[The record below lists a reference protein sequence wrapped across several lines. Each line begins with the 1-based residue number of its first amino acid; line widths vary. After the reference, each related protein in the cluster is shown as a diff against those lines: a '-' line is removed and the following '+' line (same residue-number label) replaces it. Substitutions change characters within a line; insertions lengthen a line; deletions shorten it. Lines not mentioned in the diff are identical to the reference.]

1 MIYVSLLEG
10 IRCMLTLQVSILLC
24 VLCWVLIESGNLS
37 REAYKLHFRR
47 EKFMF
52 HTCQYN
58 FDSEDEEATMINEN
72 NFKPMQDNM
81 V

>member
-1 MIYVSLLEG
+1 
-10 IRCMLTLQVSILLC
+10 
-24 VLCWVLIESGNLS
+24 
-37 REAYKLHFRR
+37 
-47 EKFMF
+47 MF

>member
-37 REAYKLHFRR
+37 REAYELLFPGKSSCSTHASTISTAKMR
-47 EKFMF
+47 K
-52 HTCQYN
+52 Q
-58 FDSEDEEATMINEN
+58 
-72 NFKPMQDNM
+72 P
-81 V
+81 